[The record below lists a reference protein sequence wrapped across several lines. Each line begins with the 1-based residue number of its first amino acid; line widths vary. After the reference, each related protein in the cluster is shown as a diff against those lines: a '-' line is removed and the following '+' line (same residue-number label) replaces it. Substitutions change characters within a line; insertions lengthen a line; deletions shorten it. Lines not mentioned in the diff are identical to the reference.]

1 MSIRNAVPTDVPAM
15 LEIYAYFVLE
25 TAVSFEYEVPTQ
37 EEFARRLAEDLGVKV
52 NFISTVARVGGK
64 RGSPRLRL
72 RGQAI

>member
-37 EEFARRLAEDLGVKV
+37 EEFARRLAEQ
-52 NFISTVARVGGK
+52 TVQFPWLV
-64 RGSPRLRL
+64 
-72 RGQAI
+72 